1 MIHWYK
7 WKGNVFCDD
16 FSHLS
21 ERMTFNIANISNKQ
35 VVTFETSPGM
45 IAALITATVL
55 LAILIIIGILLI
67 GRTIA
72 KKRRINRRF

>member
-1 MIHWYK
+1 MIHWYR
-7 WKGNVFCDD
+7 WEGNVFCDD
-16 FSHLS
+16 TSDLS

-45 IAALITATVL
+45 IAALATAIVL
-55 LAILIIIGILLI
+55 LAILMIIGILLT
-67 GRTIA
+67 GRAIA